1 MLRPPVG
8 VGRESGMSRRT
19 QIVTH
24 EAVVFFD
31 GDKLV
36 KEMLRSEFEAVLDQ
50 VVGLSDF
57 AGREMQACFLRINQ
71 RLQIVGALFFL
82 VDFDQHGFVNRSWN
96 LPLSQ
101 LLDNAGRGPDL
112 GAGRIRLGCRSQCS
126 IPWHQR
132 QLWDPQL
139 EGKHGSLQLLTVAI
153 RRNRLGLPAEEA
165 EPELQEPPVLQ
176 VQAQPGTRRRK
187 RSGEGEGGQKRGVAE
202 SAIPQR
208 QLDERMAELVG
219 RHELQ
224 LAAQKTAA
232 AEELARLHQHYQIEV
247 AQLKASLESARQLF
261 KDEKR
266 RTVTLKE
273 KLAGQASEFQ
283 LLREQAQQEMAEA
296 RGDELERLQQQ
307 FDLELKARLDQA
319 TAELREMLEMREVE
333 LFYRE
338 EQMGGLR
345 EEIARLR
352 REREQLITRSGDQMV
367 QQLVESGIA
376 FAAYLPGSE
385 VINIPVGDLPRYL
398 ESPVAYMAEQC
409 HVTLEHYQQWSS
421 HHDLPVCGAML
432 EDGSQCGELL
442 TKVTRPNLFVP
453 GDSDRC
459 RHHKNSAVTPLHAQ
473 SGRKP

>member
-1 MLRPPVG
+1 
-8 VGRESGMSRRT
+8 MSRRT
-19 QIVTH
+19 QSVTH
-24 EAVVFFD
+24 EAIIFFD

-57 AGREMQACFLRINQ
+57 AGREMRACFLRINQ
-71 RLQIVGALFFL
+71 RLQVVGALFFL

-139 EGKHGSLQLLTVAI
+139 EGKQSTLQQLAAAV
-153 RRNRLGLPAEEA
+153 RRNRLGLPVERE
-165 EPELQEPPVLQ
+165 EPEVLEPPLLQEQAPPV
-176 VQAQPGTRRRK
+176 VGRRK
-187 RSGEGEGGQKRGVAE
+187 RGGAGDKGGSGSATYGVISQRLFEERMSEVAE
-202 SAIPQR
+202 SHA
-208 QLDERMAELVG
+208 
-219 RHELQ
+219 LQ
-224 LAAQKTAA
+224 LAAQKAA
-232 AEELARLHQHYQIEV
+232 AEEELARLHQHYQIEV
-247 AQLKASLESARQLF
+247 AQLKASLDSTRQLF
-261 KDEKR
+261 KDEKC
-266 RTVTLKE
+266 RTAALKE
-273 KLAGQASEFQ
+273 KLEAQASEFRR
-283 LLREQAQQEMAEA
+283 LREQSQREMAEA

-307 FDLELKARLDQA
+307 FEVELKARLDQA

-352 REREQLITRSGDQMV
+352 REREQLITRGGDQV
-367 QQLVESGIA
+367 LQQLIESGIA
-376 FAAYLPGSE
+376 FVAYLPGSE
-385 VINIPVGDLPRYL
+385 VINIPVDDLPRYL

-409 HVTLEHYQQWSS
+409 HVTLDHYQQWSG
-421 HHDLPVCGAML
+421 HYDLPLCSAVL

-442 TKVTRPNLFVP
+442 PKVTRPNQFVP

-459 RHHKNSAVTPLHAQ
+459 RLHKIGAVTPLHAL